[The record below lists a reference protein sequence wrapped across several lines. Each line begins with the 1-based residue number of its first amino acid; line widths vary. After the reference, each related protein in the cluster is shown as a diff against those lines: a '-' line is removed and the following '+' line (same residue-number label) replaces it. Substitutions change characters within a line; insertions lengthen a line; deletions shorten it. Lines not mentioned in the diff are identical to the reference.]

1 MFIRKEE
8 KEGYISFDT
17 FRGYTYVSESKD
29 PWNNYVSGGEGG
41 LARVLAPHHQMEAV
55 QMSRYAQDNVVS
67 KLWLDTLDM

>member
-1 MFIRKEE
+1 MTLLEDTPMFLYQ
-8 KEGYISFDT
+8 GA
-17 FRGYTYVSESKD
+17 ESKD

-67 KLWLDTLDM
+67 KLWPDTLDM